1 MIVHCWR
8 FALARPHI
16 RRIEVAPDQI
26 GSGAPHV
33 SRSWIR
39 GKFLATPSPQLIRGL
54 RRRSRGPPQSKAG
67 IPNWTSKRERRSDQ
81 RLRGSP
87 TACDCQL
94 RVAAIRGFLWRL
106 QVMPS
111 PLQSTPTSA
120 LNFPIEAMASRTL
133 ARVTCRTA
141 TFVADSQRTQCGRDG
156 QAIVEPGHVRRS
168 LARAPVKLDSGTAQ
182 PGWSDPDDCVV
193 VVAHE
198 PTEPGDGMSST
209 PNHLLPPE
217 GVTLEHALGN
227 AGVSLSPGEM
237 DFPAAAAGELQRDLV
252 ARFASCDDE
261 DWTRG
266 QLARW

>member
-1 MIVHCWR
+1 M
-8 FALARPHI
+8 P
-16 RRIEVAPDQI
+16 RRWL
-26 GSGAPHV
+26 
-33 SRSWIR
+33 SR
-39 GKFLATPSPQLIRGL
+39 L
-54 RRRSRGPPQSKAG
+54 G

-237 DFPAAAAGELQRDLV
+237 DFPAAAAGELQRDL
-252 ARFASCDDE
+252 AAKFASCDDE